1 MTFTDEDL
9 KRLEKLPDNI
19 VITLGVGPS
28 VKLKAIIARLEAAE
42 KIAEWG
48 CHTRRCSIKAD
59 EACDCEMPAL
69 FEAWRKAAGK

>member
-42 KIAEWG
+42 ACIDV
-48 CHTRRCSIKAD
+48 KAD
-59 EACDCEMPAL
+59 SYEL
-69 FEAWRKAAGK
+69 WRKAAGK